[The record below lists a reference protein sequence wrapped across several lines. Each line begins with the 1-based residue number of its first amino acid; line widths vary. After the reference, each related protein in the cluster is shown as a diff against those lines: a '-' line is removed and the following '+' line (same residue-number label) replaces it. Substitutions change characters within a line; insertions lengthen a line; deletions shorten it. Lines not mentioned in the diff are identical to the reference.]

1 MASLDALARQ
11 IGEGR
16 VLPRYALAAG
26 LGAVAALGQA
36 PWGLWPLTIMALAL
50 VYGLWRETGG
60 WLSATLLGLVAGTGH
75 FVVALSWIFEPFL
88 VDAARHGWMAPFAV
102 LGLSVFMA
110 SYWAVAL
117 GAARALAPRSG
128 VALVGAF
135 VIGEALRG
143 WLFTGFAWAQVGHV
157 LIDTALLHWASFGGG
172 LGLVALIMGAAVALW
187 HLGAGRRMAGA
198 AGLAGLALLY
208 GGGAALT
215 PVEAAAPGPEAQT
228 VRLVQPNAA
237 QHEKWLPENLQMF
250 YDRQRQFTAAPG
262 ESGRPDLVV
271 WPETAIPTFLHQSD
285 DLLAGIAASA
295 QGAPVVLGLRRLDG
309 QRYYNSLLYMDGEG
323 VVEQVYDKHH
333 LVPFGEF
340 MPLGDLMA
348 RFGIHGLAAEEGG
361 GYSAGPGAEIVDM
374 GPLGRAVPLI
384 CYEGVFARNIT
395 SAPARPDMILMITND
410 AWFGK
415 VSGPYQHLAQG
426 RLRSAEQGLPM
437 VRVANTGVSAM
448 VDGTGRVLA
457 HIPLGE
463 AGWIDTSL
471 PPPLPATLYSRTGDA
486 PVLVLAALLMLA
498 GALLARRVKGHGV
511 SD

>member
-1 MASLDALARQ
+1 MVRLDALTRQ

-16 VLPRYALAAG
+16 VWTRYAFAAG
-26 LGAVAALGQA
+26 LGAAAALGQA
-36 PWGLWPLTIMALAL
+36 PWGLWPLTIIALA
-50 VYGLWRETGG
+50 VIFGLWRETRG
-60 WLSATLLGLVAGTGH
+60 WLSATILGLVAGTGH
-75 FVVALSWIFEPFL
+75 FVIALSWIFEPFL

-110 SYWAVAL
+110 SYWAAAFA
-117 GAARALAPRSG
+117 AARSIAPRSG

-135 VIGEALRG
+135 VIGEVLRG
-143 WLFTGFAWAQVGHV
+143 WFFTGFAWAQVGHV
-157 LIDTALLHWASFGGG
+157 LIDTPLLYWASVGGA
-172 LGLVALIMGAAVALW
+172 LGLCALVMGAAVALW

-198 AGLAGLALLY
+198 AGLAGIALLY
-208 GGGAALT
+208 GAGAAMT
-215 PVEAAAPGPEAQT
+215 PTDAAAPGPEAQT

-237 QHEKWLPENLQMF
+237 QHEKWRPENLQMF

-262 ESGRPDLVV
+262 EDGRPDLVV
-271 WPETAIPTFLHQSD
+271 WPETAIPTFLHESD
-285 DLLAGIAASA
+285 DLLGGIAASA

-309 QRYYNSLLYMDGEG
+309 QRFYNSLLRLDETGT
-323 VVEQVYDKHH
+323 VSQVYDKHH

-361 GYSAGPGAEIVDM
+361 GYSAGPGVELVDM
-374 GPLGRAVPLI
+374 GRLGTAVPLI
-384 CYEGVFARNIT
+384 CYEGVFARNIL
-395 SAPARPDMILMITND
+395 SAPERPDMILMITND

-415 VSGPYQHLAQG
+415 ISGPYQHLAQG

-448 VDGTGRVLA
+448 VDGTGRILA

-463 AGWIDTSL
+463 AGWIDTPL
-471 PPPLPATLYSRTGDA
+471 PPPLPPTLYSRTGEA
-486 PVLVLAALLMLA
+486 PVLVLAVLLMLA
-498 GALLARRVKGHGV
+498 GGVLSRRQREART
-511 SD
+511 

>member
-1 MASLDALARQ
+1 MVRLDALTRQ

-16 VLPRYALAAG
+16 VWTRYAFAAG
-26 LGAVAALGQA
+26 LGAAAALGQA
-36 PWGLWPLTIMALAL
+36 PWGLWPLTIIALA
-50 VYGLWRETGG
+50 VIFGLWRETRG
-60 WLSATLLGLVAGTGH
+60 WLSATILGLVAGTGH
-75 FVVALSWIFEPFL
+75 FVIALSWIFEPFL

-110 SYWAVAL
+110 SYWAAAFA
-117 GAARALAPRSG
+117 AARSIAPRSG

-135 VIGEALRG
+135 VIGEVLRG
-143 WLFTGFAWAQVGHV
+143 WFFTGFAWAQVGHV
-157 LIDTALLHWASFGGG
+157 LIDTPLLYWASVGGA
-172 LGLVALIMGAAVALW
+172 LGLCALVMGAAVALW

-198 AGLAGLALLY
+198 AGLAGIALLY
-208 GGGAALT
+208 GAGAAMT
-215 PVEAAAPGPEAQT
+215 PTDAAAPGPEAQT

-237 QHEKWLPENLQMF
+237 QHEKWRPENLQMF

-262 ESGRPDLVV
+262 EDGRPDLVV
-271 WPETAIPTFLHQSD
+271 WPETAIPTFLHESD
-285 DLLAGIAASA
+285 DLLGGIAASA

-309 QRYYNSLLYMDGEG
+309 QRFYNSLLRLDETGT
-323 VVEQVYDKHH
+323 VSQVYDKHH

-361 GYSAGPGAEIVDM
+361 GYSAGPGVELVDM
-374 GPLGRAVPLI
+374 GGLGTAVPLI
-384 CYEGVFARNIT
+384 CYEGVFARNIL
-395 SAPARPDMILMITND
+395 SAPERPDMILMITND

-415 VSGPYQHLAQG
+415 ISGPYQHLAQG

-448 VDGTGRVLA
+448 VDGTGRILA

-463 AGWIDTSL
+463 AGWIDLPL
-471 PPPLPATLYSRTGDA
+471 PPPLPPTLYSRTGEA
-486 PVLVLAALLMLA
+486 PVLVLAVLLMLA
-498 GALLARRVKGHGV
+498 GGVLSRRQREART
-511 SD
+511 

>member
-1 MASLDALARQ
+1 MARLDALARQ
-11 IGEGR
+11 INESR
-16 VLPRYALAAG
+16 AVPRLAVAAG

-36 PWGLWPLTIMALAL
+36 PWGLWPLTLLTLAL
-50 VYGLWRETGG
+50 IYGLWRSTPG
-60 WLSATLLGLVAGTGH
+60 WVSATILGLVAGTAH

-88 VDAARHGWMAPFAV
+88 VDAARHAWMAPFAV

-110 SYWAVAL
+110 SYWAVAF
-117 GAARALAPRSG
+117 GAARAVGGKSG
-128 VALVGAF
+128 IALIGAF

-157 LIDTALLHWASFGGG
+157 LIDTPLLHWASWAGG
-172 LGLVALIMGAAVALW
+172 LGLCALVMGAAVALW
-187 HLGAGRRMAGA
+187 HLGAGQRIAGG
-198 AGLAGLALLY
+198 AGLTVLAVFY
-208 GGGAALT
+208 AGGAILAPT
-215 PVEAAAPGPEAQT
+215 EAAAPEPDAPV
-228 VRLVQPNAA
+228 VRLVQPNAP

-262 ESGRPDLVV
+262 EHGRPDLVV
-271 WPETAIPTFLHQSD
+271 WPETAIPTFLHESE
-285 DLLAGIAASA
+285 DLLGGIAASA
-295 QGAPVVLGLRRLDG
+295 QGVPVVLGLRRLDG
-309 QRYYNSLLYMDGEG
+309 QRFYNSLLRLDENGE
-323 VVEQVYDKHH
+323 VTQVYDKHH

-348 RFGIHGLAAEEGG
+348 RFGIHGLAAEKGG

-374 GPLGRAVPLI
+374 GALGSAVPLI
-384 CYEGVFARNIT
+384 CYEGVFARNIL
-395 SAPARPDMILMITND
+395 SAPERPGMILMITND

-463 AGWIDTSL
+463 AGWIDAPL
-471 PPPLPATLYSRTGDA
+471 PPALPPTVYARTGDA
-486 PVLVLAALLMLA
+486 PILVLAALMMLA
-498 GALLARRVKGHGV
+498 GGFLGNRTKRRET
-511 SD
+511 

>member
-1 MASLDALARQ
+1 MVRLDALTRQ

-16 VLPRYALAAG
+16 VWTRYAFAAG
-26 LGAVAALGQA
+26 LGAAAALGQA
-36 PWGLWPLTIMALAL
+36 PWGLWPLTIIALA
-50 VYGLWRETGG
+50 VIFGLWRETRG
-60 WLSATLLGLVAGTGH
+60 WLSATNLGLVAGTGH
-75 FVVALSWIFEPFL
+75 FVIALSWIFEPFL

-110 SYWAVAL
+110 SYWAAAF
-117 GAARALAPRSG
+117 GAARSIAPRSG

-135 VIGEALRG
+135 VIGEVLRG
-143 WLFTGFAWAQVGHV
+143 WFFTGFAWAQVGHV
-157 LIDTALLHWASFGGG
+157 LIDTPLLYWASVGGA
-172 LGLVALIMGAAVALW
+172 LGLCALVMGAAVALW

-198 AGLAGLALLY
+198 AGLAGIALLY
-208 GGGAALT
+208 GAGAALT
-215 PVEAAAPGPEAQT
+215 PTDAAAPGPEAQT

-237 QHEKWLPENLQMF
+237 QHEKWRPENLQMF

-262 ESGRPDLVV
+262 EDGRPDLVV
-271 WPETAIPTFLHQSD
+271 WPETAIPTFLHESD
-285 DLLAGIAASA
+285 DLLGGIAASA

-309 QRYYNSLLYMDGEG
+309 QRFYNSLLRLDETGA
-323 VVEQVYDKHH
+323 VSQVYDKHH

-361 GYSAGPGAEIVDM
+361 GYSAGPGVELVDM
-374 GPLGRAVPLI
+374 GGLGTAVPLI
-384 CYEGVFARNIT
+384 CYEGVFARNIL
-395 SAPARPDMILMITND
+395 SAPERPDMILMITND

-415 VSGPYQHLAQG
+415 ISGPYQHLAQG

-448 VDGTGRVLA
+448 VDGTGRILA

-463 AGWIDTSL
+463 AGWIDTPL
-471 PPPLPATLYSRTGDA
+471 PPPLPPTLYSRTGEA
-486 PVLVLAALLMLA
+486 PVLVLAVLLMLA
-498 GALLARRVKGHGV
+498 GGVLSRRQREART
-511 SD
+511 

>member
-1 MASLDALARQ
+1 MTGLGALARQ
-11 IGEGR
+11 ISDSR
-16 VLPRYALAAG
+16 AAPRLVIAAG
-26 LGAVAALGQA
+26 LGALAALGQA
-36 PWGLWPLTIMALAL
+36 PWGLWPVTIVALAL
-50 VYGLWRETGG
+50 VYGLWRETRG
-60 WLSATLLGLVAGTGH
+60 WLPATILGLVAGTGH
-75 FVVALSWIFEPFL
+75 FTVALSWIFEPFL

-110 SYWAVAL
+110 TYWAVAF
-117 GAARALAPRSG
+117 GAARAAGGRSG
-128 VALVGAF
+128 LTLLGAF
-135 VIGEALRG
+135 IIGEALRG

-157 LIDTALLHWASFGGG
+157 LIDTPLLHWAAWGGG
-172 LGLVALIMGAAVALW
+172 LGLCALVVGAAVALW
-187 HLGAGRRMAGA
+187 HLGAGQRVAGA
-198 AGLAGLALLY
+198 AGLALVALLY
-208 GGGAALT
+208 GGGAMLT
-215 PVEAAAPGPEAQT
+215 PTDAAAPGPDAPI

-237 QHEKWLPENLQMF
+237 QQAKWLPENLQMF

-262 ESGRPDLVV
+262 EGGRPDLVV
-271 WPETAIPTFLHQSD
+271 WPETAIPTFLHQSE
-285 DLLAGIAASA
+285 DLLGGIAASA

-309 QRYYNSLLYMDGEG
+309 QRYFNSLLYMDGDG
-323 VVEQVYDKHH
+323 AVAQVYDKHH

-374 GPLGRAVPLI
+374 GPLGTAVPLI

-395 SAPARPDMILMITND
+395 SAPARPGMILMITND

-463 AGWIDTSL
+463 AGWIDAAL
-471 PPPLPATLYSRTGDA
+471 PPALPPTLYSRTGDA
-486 PVLVLAALLMLA
+486 PMLVLAALLMLA
-498 GALLARRVKGHGV
+498 GGYFGNMRKSRE
-511 SD
+511 S

>member
-1 MASLDALARQ
+1 MVRLDALTRQ

-16 VLPRYALAAG
+16 VWTRYAFAAG
-26 LGAVAALGQA
+26 LGAAAALGQA
-36 PWGLWPLTIMALAL
+36 PWGLWPLTIIALA
-50 VYGLWRETGG
+50 VIFGLWRETRG
-60 WLSATLLGLVAGTGH
+60 WLSATILGLVAGTGH
-75 FVVALSWIFEPFL
+75 FVIALSWIFEPFL

-110 SYWAVAL
+110 SYWAAAFA
-117 GAARALAPRSG
+117 AARSIAPRSG

-135 VIGEALRG
+135 VIGEVLRG
-143 WLFTGFAWAQVGHV
+143 WFFTGFAWAQVGHV
-157 LIDTALLHWASFGGG
+157 LIDTPLLYWASVGGA
-172 LGLVALIMGAAVALW
+172 LGLCALVMGAAVALW

-198 AGLAGLALLY
+198 AGLAGIALLY
-208 GGGAALT
+208 GAGAAMT
-215 PVEAAAPGPEAQT
+215 PTDAAAPGPEAQT

-237 QHEKWLPENLQMF
+237 QHEKWRPENLQMF

-262 ESGRPDLVV
+262 EDGRPDLVV
-271 WPETAIPTFLHQSD
+271 WPETAIPTFLHESD
-285 DLLAGIAASA
+285 DLLGGIAASA

-309 QRYYNSLLYMDGEG
+309 QRFYNSLLRLDETGT
-323 VVEQVYDKHH
+323 VSQVYDKHH

-361 GYSAGPGAEIVDM
+361 GYSAGPGVELVDM
-374 GPLGRAVPLI
+374 GGLGTAVPLI
-384 CYEGVFARNIT
+384 CYEGVFARNIL
-395 SAPARPDMILMITND
+395 SAPERPDMILMITND

-415 VSGPYQHLAQG
+415 ISGPYQHLAQG

-448 VDGTGRVLA
+448 VDGTGRILA

-463 AGWIDTSL
+463 AGWIDTPL
-471 PPPLPATLYSRTGDA
+471 PPPLPPTLYSRTGEA
-486 PVLVLAALLMLA
+486 PVLVLAVLLMLA
-498 GALLARRVKGHGV
+498 GGVLSRRQREART
-511 SD
+511 